1 MLSEEIA
8 FFVGPVVVPLI
19 LVLIRLSPC
28 NNIGPHI
35 LSAKVRLCRKMQ
47 GARLER
53 LFPSGFTIDIIPYM
67 KMIGDMVE
75 SSRPYI

>member
-1 MLSEEIA
+1 LLSEEIA
-8 FFVGPVVVPLI
+8 FFVGLAVVL

-53 LFPSGFTIDIIPYM
+53 LFPSGFTIDIIPY
-67 KMIGDMVE
+67 KKILGDMVE